1 MDVEEQG
8 AGIFSRIK
16 HSLKEAICTHE
27 QTKTTSIYSQENVP
41 LVVQAKPPGW
51 LISATSSY
59 CGSPFLPSLELGS
72 TLATSL
78 QSDNEGNKE
87 RSEHTNIENPEA
99 SKKEVAWEG
108 NEDGRRVVSKRANAG
123 SRVAGCLGLMPVR
136 EAEAVMFRLGENQY
150 IGLVIQNWNW
160 DQA

>member
-1 MDVEEQG
+1 MSFGTMSPPEPLEEQG

-87 RSEHTNIENPEA
+87 RSEHTNIENLKPP
-99 SKKEVAWEG
+99 KKRWRGKEMKTV
-108 NEDGRRVVSKRANAG
+108 DGSYQSEPTPDHVLRDV
-123 SRVAGCLGLMPVR
+123 LG
-136 EAEAVMFRLGENQY
+136 
-150 IGLVIQNWNW
+150 
-160 DQA
+160 